1 MTVTMRSVPCYMMYL
16 CLHKVAHKVWK
27 KNCANFLY
35 TKYKAG
41 RKSKSFFQPFLAVF
55 PSLVMHWISSFNGV
69 PGTVGESERLL
80 DSKEHLD
87 WLEIDLNVAEIIT
100 VQDYKHK
107 KIEVNGRTRI
117 ECYS

>member
-1 MTVTMRSVPCYMMYL
+1 M
-16 CLHKVAHKVWK
+16 
-27 KNCANFLY
+27 
-35 TKYKAG
+35 
-41 RKSKSFFQPFLAVF
+41 
-55 PSLVMHWISSFNGV
+55 
-69 PGTVGESERLL
+69 GESERLL